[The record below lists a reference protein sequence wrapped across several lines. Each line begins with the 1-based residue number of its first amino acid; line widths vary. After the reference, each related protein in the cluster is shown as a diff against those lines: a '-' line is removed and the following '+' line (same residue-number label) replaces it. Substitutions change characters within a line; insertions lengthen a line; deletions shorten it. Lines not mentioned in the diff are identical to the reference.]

1 MQSSKRDNKFSDL
14 KARKKHSIILSTRR
28 STSKKIKINKSATKK
43 IRRRKS
49 ILIAIFC
56 LAGLVIATTAIVAK
70 TQYYSLFKLAAMIEN
85 EDIIIG
91 FQNSAELRP
100 TGGFWGSFAIWEVKN
115 SVLNSELAF
124 ETNPYKMDNKI
135 LNETNVPLPEPM
147 AQTWQDRPQSFVN
160 ANWSFDFSEA
170 ARTIE
175 WYFSQGWDRKS
186 DGVIAVSSLALI
198 DLLKL
203 TGEIKI
209 DDENSINSENFT
221 QVMSEKID
229 EQYWLDPK
237 NKEINEPKT
246 LVKELFPKVI
256 DKLKAVP
263 KLKLISFLNSQL
275 HKGRILAF
283 FNDRGKQRIAK
294 KLNISG
300 EVIDSSSD
308 YLLVVNANLN
318 GGKSSLN
325 VEQEVD
331 YKVFKNSLGKTEAS
345 LKITRFHASNLWP
358 QILNRNYQRVIV
370 PLGSKLISANLSGED
385 ITSEVSL
392 STQNGRTIF
401 GYWFSL
407 SPGEEKTVEL
417 TYELPLISDQRYFLI
432 YQKQAGTIS
441 EQLHIERF
449 SKKVFDGKF
458 DQLIE
463 LF

>member
-14 KARKKHSIILSTRR
+14 KARKKYSIILSTRR
-28 STSKKIKINKSATKK
+28 PTQKKIKINKSATKK

-49 ILIAIFC
+49 LLIASFC
-56 LAGLVIATTAIVAK
+56 LVGFAIAMIAIVAK
-70 TQYYSLFKLAAMIEN
+70 TQYYSLLKLATMIEN
-85 EDIIIG
+85 EDIIVG

-135 LNETNVPLPEPM
+135 LNETDVPLPEPM

-160 ANWSFDFSEA
+160 ANWSFDFTDA

-203 TGEIKI
+203 TGEITI
-209 DDENSINSENFT
+209 DEENSINSENFT

-246 LVKELFPKVI
+246 LIKELFPKIANKV
-256 DKLKAVP
+256 KTVP
-263 KLKLISFLNSQL
+263 KWKIISFVNSQL
-275 HKGRILAF
+275 RKGRILAF
-283 FNDRGKQRIAK
+283 FNDEEKQK
-294 KLNISG
+294 MVEKLNISG
-300 EVIDSSSD
+300 RVIDSSSD
-308 YLLVVNANLN
+308 YLSIINANLN

-331 YKVFKNSLGKTEAS
+331 YRVYKNSSGKSQAS

-358 QILNRNYQRVIV
+358 QILNRNHQRIV
-370 PLGSKLISANLSGED
+370 TPLGSKLISANLSGED
-385 ITSEVSL
+385 ITPTVSIT
-392 STQNGRTIF
+392 TQNGRTVF

-407 SPGEEKTVEL
+407 SSGEEKTVEL

-449 SKKVFDGKF
+449 SKKIFDGKF
-458 DQLIE
+458 DQLIG